1 MSGMRR
7 ATPFVLLVTGV
18 VFGLALAAGV
28 DFTTPSHSAA
38 PVQAAQ
44 SVDVPRATLGALQGL
59 PSFADLSDAVLP
71 AVVSIE
77 ATKIERGSGPRRGQ
91 DPFEFFFR
99 GPQRR
104 APGDEGGD
112 SEPEEFRS
120 DSGGSGFVIS
130 ADGLIV
136 TNNHVIDGA
145 TRLRVHLGN
154 RFYEATVKGTDP
166 STDLALL
173 KIEGP
178 RNLRFLELGD
188 SERLRVGDWVVAIG
202 NPLLLEQTVTVGVVS
217 AKNRSIGINDT
228 SFENFIQT
236 DAAIS
241 RGNSGGPLVNLAGEV
256 VGIATAMNWG
266 AENIGF
272 AVPSDTL
279 KEILPQLREK
289 GRVSRG
295 FLGIRIG
302 NLTYEDAQAWGLE
315 TTDGA
320 LVSQVDPDTPA
331 SRAGVRHGDIILRV
345 DGRPIRQT
353 RDLIN
358 YVSAR
363 GPGAEV
369 ELDILRDGKPVEARV
384 KLGERDADDEAEDAR
399 APERDSGTEWLGLDY
414 QDLTSALRRAH
425 GIPEDL
431 QGVWINDVS
440 PRSPLV
446 EEDIREGDVIAEVN
460 GRPVED
466 ADDFERIVTGAA
478 SGSYLRLYVR
488 RIDPRGGR
496 AAAFFATVRVP

>member
-1 MSGMRR
+1 MSLQRH
-7 ATPFVLLVTGV
+7 AAPFGLLVIGV
-18 VFGLALAAGV
+18 VSGLALAGGSGI
-28 DFTTPSHSAA
+28 TTPSHSAA
-38 PVQAAQ
+38 VAQ
-44 SVDVPRATLGALQGL
+44 SVAVSPSTLGALQSL

-71 AVVSIE
+71 AVVSID
-77 ATKIERGSGPRRGQ
+77 AVKIERGARSRGQ

-99 GPQRR
+99 GPR
-104 APGDEGGD
+104 APNRDGDDSQSGD
-112 SEPEEFRS
+112 EEFRS

-145 TRLRVHLGN
+145 TSLKVHLGN
-154 RFYEATVKGTDP
+154 RVYDATVKGTDP
-166 STDLALL
+166 ATDLALL
-173 KIEGP
+173 KIDGP
-178 RNLRFLELGD
+178 RNLRFLALGD

-236 DAAIS
+236 DAAIN

-279 KEILPQLREK
+279 KDILPQLREK

-302 NLTYEDAQAWGLE
+302 NLTWEDAQAWGLE
-315 TTDGA
+315 STDGA

-345 DGRPIRQT
+345 DGRPIKQT

-358 YVSAR
+358 YVSGR

-369 ELDILRDGKPVEARV
+369 DLDMLRDGKPARARV
-384 KLGERDADDEAEDAR
+384 KLGERDSEQADTDE
-399 APERDSGTEWLGLDY
+399 PEPQRDSGTAWMGLQY
-414 QDLTSALRRAH
+414 QDLTPALRRGH
-425 GIPEDL
+425 SIPADIN
-431 QGVWINDVS
+431 GVWVDSVS

-446 EEDIREGDVIAEVN
+446 EEDLREGDVISEIN
-460 GRPVED
+460 GRPVRS
-466 ADDFERIVTGAA
+466 ADDFERMVGEARSGA
-478 SGSYLRLYVR
+478 YLRLYVR
-488 RIDPRGGR
+488 RIDPRDGR